1 MGERKRVKY
10 PFDARVF
17 HYGEIYKVKDIYIV
31 FSEEKYVNRA
41 KHESRLVCVI
51 HHCEANS
58 DPRAWVINVAPLS
71 SRVEMKRDND
81 LEITPQEG
89 NYINRCSLI
98 RLGCAQPL
106 LKIDLEGPVGVLT
119 ESQLHQLTALQII
132 LTGTELD

>member
-10 PFDARVF
+10 PFDDRVF
-17 HYGEIYKVKDIYIV
+17 QYGEIYKAKDDYIV
-31 FSEEKYVNRA
+31 FPEEKYVTRT

-71 SRVEMKRDND
+71 SRIEMKRDND
-81 LEITPQEG
+81 LEITPQKG
-89 NYINRCSLI
+89 NYINRRSLI

-119 ESQLHQLTALQII
+119 ESQLLQLSALQII